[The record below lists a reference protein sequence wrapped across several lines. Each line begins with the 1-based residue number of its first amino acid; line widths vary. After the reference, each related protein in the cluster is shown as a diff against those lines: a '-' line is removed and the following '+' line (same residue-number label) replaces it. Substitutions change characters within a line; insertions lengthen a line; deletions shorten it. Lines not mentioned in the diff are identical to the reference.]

1 MVNPG
6 NEQITLK
13 ELLKK
18 YTDYNSS
25 DEVICPAVWD
35 HLCVNTMGKNR
46 LCCNSVTSIS
56 DNIFLDP
63 NDTVKR
69 LSSNEL
75 LRFSRN
81 LEMDGRTL
89 IAALPFLK
97 HWYDLREPTRQAM
110 MKGER
115 PSVCQQC
122 WHKEDMG
129 MRSLRQMFISKYK
142 RKGLWK
148 DFKDRVQRNIIRET
162 PEELD
167 LKLGNFCNLSCR
179 MCSGFS
185 SSKVSAEY
193 KKIKKETG
201 VALGNDYEMNLKVLP
216 WYDWPEFLDLLY
228 YFINNGVR
236 SIKFT
241 GGEPLMVPNV
251 RKVIEYCIETDKAKD
266 LEFQI
271 ITNMTLLDES
281 WMDLFR
287 EFRHVS
293 INASIDGIGK
303 TYEYIRKNANWTDVL
318 KNLENLSNHE
328 NAHVHDKIVNGK
340 VETNE
345 NKSIMQNITF
355 TLSIYYI
362 LEAKNIIDLR
372 RKLGCYLTCIPVF
385 TPEYLDVKYAPELLK
400 EDAIEILDSIDFMN
414 ITEQDFVKDMK
425 AKITEK
431 VDDTGHYYKVKD
443 MQEEVVKVSLL
454 RDKFRDQNWHDQDI
468 AKYYS

>member
-1 MVNPG
+1 
-6 NEQITLK
+6 
-13 ELLKK
+13 
-18 YTDYNSS
+18 
-25 DEVICPAVWD
+25 
-35 HLCVNTMGKNR
+35 
-46 LCCNSVTSIS
+46 
-56 DNIFLDP
+56 
-63 NDTVKR
+63 
-69 LSSNEL
+69 
-75 LRFSRN
+75 
-81 LEMDGRTL
+81 
-89 IAALPFLK
+89 
-97 HWYDLREPTRQAM
+97 
-110 MKGER
+110 
-115 PSVCQQC
+115 
-122 WHKEDMG
+122 
-129 MRSLRQMFISKYK
+129 
-142 RKGLWK
+142 
-148 DFKDRVQRNIIRET
+148 
-162 PEELD
+162 
-167 LKLGNFCNLSCR
+167 
-179 MCSGFS
+179 
-185 SSKVSAEY
+185 
-193 KKIKKETG
+193 
-201 VALGNDYEMNLKVLP
+201 
-216 WYDWPEFLDLLY
+216 
-228 YFINNGVR
+228 
-236 SIKFT
+236 
-241 GGEPLMVPNV
+241 
-251 RKVIEYCIETDKAKD
+251 
-266 LEFQI
+266 
-271 ITNMTLLDES
+271 MTLLDES

-355 TLSIYYI
+355 TLSIYNI

-400 EDAIEILDSIDFMN
+400 EDAIEILDNIDFMN